1 MMNNDNNN
9 NNTVEDIY
17 IPRKPTC
24 FERNSKNLYVTSADE
39 HIN

>member
-1 MMNNDNNN
+1 MMNDNNNN

-17 IPRKPTC
+17 VPRKSTC
-24 FERNSKNLYVTSADE
+24 FECNSEKFYNTSADE